1 MTPDLLMVY
10 GDRPQWVPSP
20 DGRGRDCV
28 AIHDQEHLRQ
38 RREWKRKRAEAHD
51 DAGGFTFRRVQK
63 AYQRWMAEEATW
75 YRRRRLDPPVFGQR
89 VAAPAPIPR
98 VGKKSP
104 ATVQRLLTLLSDGQ
118 IHTAEACAAALQMTR
133 KHVVT
138 AVCRLRKRGY
148 DIVWEP
154 TLGSRPAGYRYRGAA
169 SG

>member
-63 AYQRWMAEEATW
+63 AYTRWMAEETAW
-75 YRRRRLDPPVFGQR
+75 YRRRGLDVPGFGQR
-89 VAAPAPIPR
+89 VVAPVPVPR

-104 ATVQRLLTLLSDGQ
+104 ATVQRLLTSLSDGQ
-118 IHTAEACAAALQMTR
+118 IHTAEACATALQMTR
-133 KHVVT
+133 SYVAT
-138 AVCRLRKRGY
+138 AICRLRKRGY

-154 TLGSRPAGYRYRGAA
+154 TLGSRPAGYRYRGAS